1 MKNMNENNIRVLII
15 TTSFPR
21 WKDDNRSPFIFEK
34 AKSLVEKGCD
44 VTVVALHTPG
54 SKCYEEIDG
63 VKVNRIRYSP
73 EKFEILQTTRAG
85 IPAAW
90 DKNKFVI
97 FQILLFILKLSFFI
111 IKNKKKYD
119 IVHSNWTISS
129 FSAVIS
135 KRFHKKPI
143 ITSVHGSDI
152 NQAIK
157 NRFFCFLTK
166 IVINSSNK
174 IICVSED
181 LRKKIINLAKTPSH
195 LLVIPNGVNTNIF
208 YPDSINKEKI
218 ILFVGSLTQ
227 NKRIDLLINSFGNIF
242 PKIDDYSL
250 YIVGDGPEEESLKEL
265 AKNKLP
271 HSSVKFTGS
280 LSREE
285 ISNLMRKSFI
295 LVLPSI
301 NEGFGVV
308 LIEAL
313 ASGLPCIGA
322 NSGGIVDIINEEVG
336 ILFSLDNGQEL
347 ENAILTLVNNELIYE
362 KMSKQARIIAV
373 NKYDWSIISEK
384 IIEAYKDLIP
394 IR

>member
-1 MKNMNENNIRVLII
+1 MKNMNENNLRVLII

-21 WKDDNRSPFIFEK
+21 WKGDNRSPFIFEK
-34 AKSLVEKGCD
+34 AKALVEKGCD

-54 SKCYEEIDG
+54 SKSFEEIDG
-63 VKVNRIRYSP
+63 VRINRIRYSP
-73 EKFEILQTTRAG
+73 DKLEILQATRAG

-90 DKNKFVI
+90 NKNKFII
-97 FQILLFILKLSFFI
+97 FLILIFILKLSFFL
-111 IKNKKKYD
+111 IKNKNKYD
-119 IVHSNWTISS
+119 IIHSNWTISS

-143 ITSVHGSDI
+143 ITSIHGSDI

-157 NRFFCFLTK
+157 NPFFRFLTN

-174 IICVSED
+174 IICVSNN
-181 LRKKIINLAKTPSH
+181 LREKIINLVETPPP
-195 LLVIPNGVNTNIF
+195 LLVIPNGVYTNIF
-208 YPDSINKEKI
+208 FPDFSNKKKI

-227 NKRIDLLINSFGNIF
+227 NKRVDLLIKSFGNIF
-242 PKIDDYSL
+242 PIINNFSL
-250 YIVGDGPEEESLKEL
+250 CIVGDGPEEQSLKEL
-265 AKNKLP
+265 ANKHLP
-271 HSSVKFTGS
+271 KSRVKFTGS

-285 ISNLMRKSFI
+285 ISNLMRESYI
-295 LVLPSI
+295 LILPSI

-336 ILFSLDNGQEL
+336 ILFSLDNGHEL
-347 ENAILTLVNNELIYE
+347 ENAILTLVKNEMIYE

-373 NKYDWSIISEK
+373 NKYDWSIVSEK